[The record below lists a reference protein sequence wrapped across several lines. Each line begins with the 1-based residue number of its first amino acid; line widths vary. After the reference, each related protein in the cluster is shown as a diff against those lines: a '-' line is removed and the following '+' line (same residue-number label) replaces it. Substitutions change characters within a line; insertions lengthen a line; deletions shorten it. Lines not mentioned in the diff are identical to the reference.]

1 MTQCL
6 KNSCA
11 YTVYDPEGSIESVA
25 CTTSSISVHALYVN
39 LCCATAGMEATTQT
53 VPDVES
59 NRAPCSDTSEVE
71 LKLIEA
77 EKSRA
82 ESEKQARSAERALET
97 VREDLEQRLRTTAEN
112 GSLRV
117 KLLEETVQRLSCRSQ
132 PQAELA
138 RLSMEI
144 SRLTQSEAKLRS
156 DLMFAQD
163 RAQRLRREVEHVWGC
178 DRGEGCSGVPSG
190 LSTIVGEGD
199 QDHALLATMIDR
211 AEKAEIELSRTKQ
224 SLDSLK
230 EKMDFSAS
238 AQERGAG
245 ALMAASRVRT
255 PAATIRNC
263 MKVSSV

>member
-1 MTQCL
+1 M
-6 KNSCA
+6 
-11 YTVYDPEGSIESVA
+11 I
-25 CTTSSISVHALYVN
+25 
-39 LCCATAGMEATTQT
+39 LCCATAGREATTQT
-53 VPDVES
+53 EPAAES
-59 NRAPCSDTSEVE
+59 NSTPCSSTYEVE
-71 LKLIEA
+71 QQLIEA

-97 VREDLEQRLRTTAEN
+97 VREDLEQKLRTTAEN

-156 DLMFAQD
+156 DLMFAED
-163 RAQRLRREVEHVWGC
+163 RTQRLRREVEHVDGFS
-178 DRGEGCSGVPSG
+178 SGNVCPFDPSG
-190 LSTIVGEGD
+190 LPALAGEGD

-245 ALMAASRVRT
+245 ALMAASRVRN
-255 PAATIRNC
+255 PAATIR
-263 MKVSSV
+263 